1 MMLRKSNWLLSL
13 EIYQKRVFDGVYFSN
28 FATLQ
33 CTDCKSTIH
42 IIYHILF
49 SEYAPKT
56 SLIKINF
63 LWISLW
69 CTNEL
74 INLWPCSNVILP
86 KREFI
91 LDLSEEA
98 LKNSDIST
106 RKTFFSVKLQVYI
119 FAILMKMDSTTEIF
133 LYEFCRTAL
142 FKIF

>member
-1 MMLRKSNWLLSL
+1 MV
-13 EIYQKRVFDGVYFSN
+13 YQR
-28 FATLQ
+28 
-33 CTDCKSTIH
+33 
-42 IIYHILF
+42 
-49 SEYAPKT
+49 
-56 SLIKINF
+56 INQF
-63 LWISLW
+63 VA
-69 CTNEL
+69 
-74 INLWPCSNVILP
+74 CSNVILP